1 MMKHLLST
9 VAVVAMTVAAS
20 AADLPRRAPP
30 PYIPPPPPP
39 MWTGPFVGVHLG
51 FGWGDPSND
60 PDDKVLISGPSFNNN
75 YAGVAIGSRDK
86 GSLTGGAQLGYNL
99 QLTPTFLVGV
109 VADFT
114 WLGRDYSAFATTTSA
129 PNGFGWTETATYT
142 SSLNHDWLG
151 TARLRAG
158 VTFDN
163 LLLYATGG
171 LAFGDI
177 DSRSSS
183 LTTTLVPGNAPT
195 VAATGAGGSSGV
207 EFGWTIGA
215 GLEYRLSP
223 SWSLFAEYLYYS
235 LSSRYTVNVT
245 PGLNVAALPTSYR
258 VKADADGHLVKFGI
272 NYAFW
277 TY

>member
-1 MMKHLLST
+1 MKKHLLST
-9 VAVVAMTVAAS
+9 VAMLAMTAAAT
-20 AADLPRRAPP
+20 AADLPRRDPP

-60 PDDKVLISGPSFNNN
+60 PDDKVLISGFGNN
-75 YAGVAIGSRDK
+75 YGAVAIGSRDK

-114 WLGRDYSAFATTTSA
+114 WLGRDYAASGITSS
-129 PNGFGWTETATYT
+129 PVIGTNWTETATFT
-142 SSLNHDWLG
+142 SSLKHDWLG
-151 TARLRAG
+151 TARVRAG

-171 LAFGDI
+171 LAFGEV

-183 LTTTLVPGNAPT
+183 RTTYSVPGGPT
-195 VAATGAGGSSGV
+195 SVLVASGSGSSSDM
-207 EFGWTIGA
+207 EFGWTIGG

-245 PGLNVAALPTSYR
+245 PGPTIAALPTSYR